1 MTNLKH
7 FFIHFQTA
15 RTTDHRRRRAMG
27 GEPRLYAEERYDV
40 RKVNAVMLREM
51 GMAKRDE
58 G

>member
-1 MTNLKH
+1 LKH